1 MTVGLWRDLWGAARS
16 LDFSA
21 AGDGA
26 SPVST
31 HAVVRCGQRP
41 YNLSVMSS
49 TASLPEIPHSNSNGH
64 RRNPALRVL
73 YYTVCLLLVALI
85 AGVWWLYWIA
95 RLPLPQLDGS
105 VSVSGIS
112 SKVRVMRDEQGVP
125 TIQAATLEDLF
136 FAQGYVTAQDRLW
149 QMDML
154 RRAAAGELSEIIGED
169 TVKMDREQRIL
180 GLRIA
185 AEAAEKN
192 ISARDRG
199 FLDAYAR
206 GVNAFLESH
215 RDRLSLE
222 FRLMKYTPRPW
233 TVTDSLLVGARMV
246 QDLTHYSN
254 PPALT
259 REKILAKLGPELT
272 ADLYVNSSWRDRPP
286 TEVRRMEDEPAVHS
300 SDTDEDEDDDEE
312 VDPEGGNGRLISGL
326 ASGSDFVNTLQ
337 LAGHVPQGLKPA
349 FFQALN
355 GTAEAVPLQN
365 NWVVPPG
372 LGSAVSL
379 FPALKRWAKLVRPYG
394 TGYSFDTEYSSGAG
408 YADDSFRPGSNN
420 WVVSGQHTVSGK
432 PLLSNDMHLDHQ
444 MPNLWFEAHLKTDSG
459 NFDVAGVTLPG
470 VPFVIVGHNQRI
482 GWGFTN
488 VGATVEDDYIEEF
501 NAQGQYK
508 TPAGWVDAQHRQ
520 ETIHVKGKPD
530 VTLDVVTTRHGP
542 IITELIPGE
551 TRKIALRWTLQDGMG
566 LMFFDVNSAE
576 NWEEFRKAFS
586 TFDAPGQNVMY
597 GDVDGHIGYQATGRV
612 PIRAAG
618 DGSLPVSGSDD
629 AHEWK
634 GWIPFDEMPHVY
646 DPPEGIL
653 ATANGR
659 ITPDGY
665 KYSISTEWE
674 APWRTDRIYRVLESG
689 KKFAPADM
697 LALQMDVSSTYDRV
711 CADKFVYAIDHAAS
725 ASDRAKQAAEI
736 LRDWDGRMSA
746 DSAAPMIETKAR
758 QELARLLLEPKLGA
772 AADISASRPA
782 SGALSWKSYH
792 WAMSSVWLE
801 NVLTKQPARW
811 LPPGYSDYGS
821 LLTAAVENAVKQ
833 TRVASGDPSKAPSD
847 LSQWKWGK
855 NYPVEIDHPV
865 LSQLPLIGR
874 FTGPGLHPLSGS
886 NYTVKAMGRGFGP
899 SERLT
904 WNFANFDESTLN
916 VVTGES
922 GIFLSP
928 YYMDQWAAWYGGA
941 TFAFP
946 FSQAAVEQHR
956 AHEMMLEPGRQ
967 EGSR

>member
-1 MTVGLWRDLWGAARS
+1 M
-16 LDFSA
+16 
-21 AGDGA
+21 
-26 SPVST
+26 
-31 HAVVRCGQRP
+31 
-41 YNLSVMSS
+41 SV
-49 TASLPEIPHSNSNGH
+49 TTSLPEIPHSRSNA
-64 RRNPALRVL
+64 RRRHPALRIL
-73 YYTVCLLLVALI
+73 YYAVCLLLVALI

-95 RLPLPQLDGS
+95 RSPLPQLDGS
-105 VSVSGIS
+105 VSVPGIS
-112 SKVRVMRDEQGVP
+112 AKVRVVRDAHGVP
-125 TIQAATLEDLF
+125 TIEAATLQDLF

-149 QMDML
+149 QMDMM
-154 RRAAAGELSEIIGED
+154 RRAAAGELSEVIGED

-192 ISARDRG
+192 ISARDRAY
-199 FLDAYAR
+199 FDAYTR

-222 FRLMKYTPRPW
+222 FRLLKYTPRPW

-246 QDLTHYSN
+246 QDLNHYSN

-286 TEVRRMEDEPAVHS
+286 TETRRLEGEPAANS
-300 SDTDEDEDDDEE
+300 SDEEDDDEE
-312 VDPEGGNGRLISGL
+312 VDPEGGNSRLTSGL
-326 ASGSDFVNTLQ
+326 PAL
-337 LAGHVPQGLKPA
+337 HVPQGLKPA
-349 FFQALN
+349 LFQGLN
-355 GTAEAVPLQN
+355 GTAEAVPLQD

-372 LGSAVSL
+372 LESFVPLS
-379 FPALKRWAKLVRPYG
+379 PALKRWAKLGRPSG
-394 TGYSFDTEYSSGAG
+394 ARYSSGAG
-408 YADDSFRPGSNN
+408 YSDDSFRPGSNN

-444 MPNLWFEAHLKTDSG
+444 MPNLWFEAHLKTTSG

-470 VPFVIVGHNQRI
+470 IPFVIVGHNQRI

-488 VGATVEDDYIEEF
+488 VGPTVEDDFIEEF

-508 TPAGWVDAQHRQ
+508 TPKGWVDAQHRQ

-530 VTLDVVTTRHGP
+530 VTLDVVSTRHGP
-542 IITELIPGE
+542 IITELLPGE

-576 NWEEFRKAFS
+576 NWDQFRKAFS
-586 TFDAPGQNVMY
+586 TFGAPGQNVMY

-618 DGSLPVSGSDD
+618 DGSLPVNGSDD

-646 DPPEGIL
+646 DPPAGIL

-659 ITPDGY
+659 IAPNGY

-697 LALQMDVSSTYDRV
+697 LTLQMDVSSTYDRF
-711 CADKFVYAIDHAAS
+711 CADKFVYAIDHAAN
-725 ASDRAKQAAEI
+725 ASDRAKRAAEI

-746 DSAAPMIETKAR
+746 DSAAPTIETKAR
-758 QELARLLLEPKLGA
+758 QELARLLLEPKLGPMPDGPNLNA
-772 AADISASRPA
+772 K

-801 NVLTKQPARW
+801 NVLSKQPARW

-821 LLTAAVENAVKQ
+821 LLTSALENVVKQ
-833 TRVASGDPSKAPSD
+833 TALVVGNPSTVSLAPAD

-855 NYPVEIDHPV
+855 IYPVEIDHLV

-886 NYTVKAMGRGFGP
+886 SYTVKAVGRGFGP

-904 WNFANFDESTLN
+904 WNFANLDESTLN

-928 YYMDQWAAWYGGA
+928 YYMDQWKAWYGGS
-941 TFAFP
+941 TFVFP
-946 FSQAAVEQHR
+946 FSPAAVEQR
-956 AHEMMLEPGRQ
+956 RLHEMTLEPR
-967 EGSR
+967 

>member
-1 MTVGLWRDLWGAARS
+1 M
-16 LDFSA
+16 
-21 AGDGA
+21 
-26 SPVST
+26 
-31 HAVVRCGQRP
+31 
-41 YNLSVMSS
+41 SV
-49 TASLPEIPHSNSNGH
+49 TTSLPEIPHSSSNV
-64 RRNPALRVL
+64 RRRHPALRVL
-73 YYTVCLLLVALI
+73 YYAVCLLLVALI

-95 RLPLPQLDGS
+95 RSPLPQLDGS
-105 VSVSGIS
+105 VAVPGIS
-112 SKVRVMRDEQGVP
+112 AKVRVVRDGQGVP
-125 TIQAATLEDLF
+125 TIEAATLEDLF

-149 QMDML
+149 QMDMM
-154 RRAAAGELSEIIGED
+154 RRAAAGELSEVIGED

-180 GLRIA
+180 GLRLA
-185 AEAAEKN
+185 AEAAEKI
-192 ISARDRG
+192 ISARDRAY
-199 FLDAYAR
+199 FDAYTR

-222 FRLMKYTPRPW
+222 FRLLKYTPRPW

-246 QDLTHYSN
+246 QDLNHYSN

-259 REKILAKLGPELT
+259 REKILAMLGPELT

-286 TEVRRMEDEPAVHS
+286 TETRRIEGEPAANS
-300 SDTDEDEDDDEE
+300 SDEEDDDDEE
-312 VDPEGGNGRLISGL
+312 VDPEGGNSRLTSAL
-326 ASGSDFVNTLQ
+326 PSAPVSPSPFAATSAFTSDL
-337 LAGHVPQGLKPA
+337 
-349 FFQALN
+349 
-355 GTAEAVPLQN
+355 
-365 NWVVPPG
+365 
-372 LGSAVSL
+372 SL
-379 FPALKRWAKLVRPYG
+379 
-394 TGYSFDTEYSSGAG
+394 EE
-408 YADDSFRPGSNN
+408 DDSFRPGSNN

-444 MPNLWFEAHLKTDSG
+444 MPNLWFEAHLKTTSG

-470 VPFVIVGHNQRI
+470 IPFVIVGHNQRI

-488 VGATVEDDYIEEF
+488 VGPTVEDDFIEEF

-508 TPAGWVDAQHRQ
+508 TPKGWMDAQHRQ

-542 IITELIPGE
+542 IITELLPGE

-576 NWEEFRKAFS
+576 NWDQFRKAFS
-586 TFDAPGQNVMY
+586 TFGAPGQNVMY

-618 DGSLPVSGSDD
+618 DGSLPVNGSDD

-646 DPPEGIL
+646 DPPAGIL

-659 ITPDGY
+659 IAPNGY

-697 LALQMDVSSTYDRV
+697 LTLQMDVSSTYDRF

-725 ASDRAKQAAEI
+725 ASDRAKRAAEI

-746 DSAAPMIETKAR
+746 DSAAPTIETKAR
-758 QELARLLLEPKLGA
+758 QELARLLLEPKLG
-772 AADISASRPA
+772 PA
-782 SGALSWKSYH
+782 PDGPNLNAKSGALSWKSYH

-811 LPPGYSDYGS
+811 LPPGYSDFGT
-821 LLTAAVENAVKQ
+821 LLTAALENVVKHPQ
-833 TRVASGDPSKAPSD
+833 AELVPGNSSRVGPRAPAD

-855 NYPVEIDHPV
+855 TYPVEIDHLV

-886 NYTVKAMGRGFGP
+886 SYTVKAVGRGFGP

-928 YYMDQWAAWYGGA
+928 YYMDQWAAWYGGS

-946 FSQAAVEQHR
+946 FSPAAVERQR
-956 AHEMMLEPGRQ
+956 AHEMTLEPK
-967 EGSR
+967 

>member
-1 MTVGLWRDLWGAARS
+1 M
-16 LDFSA
+16 
-21 AGDGA
+21 
-26 SPVST
+26 
-31 HAVVRCGQRP
+31 
-41 YNLSVMSS
+41 SV
-49 TASLPEIPHSNSNGH
+49 TASLPEVHL
-64 RRNPALRVL
+64 RRSLVRIVSGLVL
-73 YYTVCLLLVALI
+73 LVLLLAIVGA
-85 AGVWWLYWIA
+85 AAWAYWIA
-95 RLPLPQLDGS
+95 HSALPQLDGS
-105 VSVSGIS
+105 IAVPGIS
-112 SKVRVMRDEQGVP
+112 SKVRIVRDGQGVP
-125 TIQAATLEDLF
+125 TIEAATLEDLF

-149 QMDML
+149 QMDMM
-154 RRAAAGELSEIIGED
+154 RRAAAGELSEVIGED

-180 GLRIA
+180 GLRVA
-185 AEAAEKN
+185 AEAAEKS
-192 ISARDRG
+192 ISARDRVY
-199 FLDAYAR
+199 FDAYAR

-246 QDLTHYSN
+246 QDLNHYSN

-259 REKILAKLGPELT
+259 REKVLAKLGPELT

-286 TEVRRMEDEPAVHS
+286 TDVRRMEDEPAANS
-300 SDTDEDEDDDEE
+300 SDSDEDEDDDEE
-312 VDPEGGNGRLISGL
+312 VEPEGGTGRLISAL
-326 ASGSDFVNTLQ
+326 PSTL
-337 LAGHVPQGLKPA
+337 LSTSPSAPSSA
-349 FFQALN
+349 FTSALSSAF
-355 GTAEAVPLQN
+355 TREEADL
-365 NWVVPPG
+365 
-372 LGSAVSL
+372 
-379 FPALKRWAKLVRPYG
+379 
-394 TGYSFDTEYSSGAG
+394 
-408 YADDSFRPGSNN
+408 FRPGSNN

-432 PLLSNDMHLDHQ
+432 PLLSNDMYLDHQ
-444 MPNLWFEAHLKTDSG
+444 MPNLWFEAHLKTTEKSG
-459 NFDVAGVTLPG
+459 SFDVAGVTLPG
-470 VPFVIVGHNQRI
+470 IPFVIVGHNQRI

-488 VGATVEDDYIEEF
+488 VGPTVEDDFIEEF

-508 TPAGWVDAQHRQ
+508 TPAGWRDAQHRQ
-520 ETIHVKGKPD
+520 ERIHVKGKSD
-530 VTLDVVTTRHGP
+530 VVLDVVTTRHGP

-566 LMFFDVNSAE
+566 LMFFDVDSAE
-576 NWEEFRKAFS
+576 NWDEFRKAFS
-586 TFDAPGQNVMY
+586 TFGAPGQNVMY

-634 GWIPFDEMPHVY
+634 GFIPFDEMPHVY

-674 APWRTDRIYRVLESG
+674 APWRSDRIYRVLESG

-697 LALQMDVSSTYDRV
+697 LALQMDVSSNYDRF
-711 CADKFVYAIDHAAS
+711 CADKFVYAVDHAAS
-725 ASDRAKQAAEI
+725 ASDRAKRAAEI

-746 DSAAPMIETKAR
+746 DSAAPTIETKAR
-758 QELARLLLEPKLGA
+758 QELARLMLGPKLGA
-772 AADISASRPA
+772 AADGPA
-782 SGALSWKSYH
+782 SSAASGSTSSALSWKSYH

-801 NVLTKQPARW
+801 NVLTKQPPRW

-821 LLTAAVENAVKQ
+821 LLTAAVENAVRQ
-833 TRVASGDPSKAPSD
+833 TGTPSGDVAKIASEAPSD
-847 LSQWKWGK
+847 LGQWKWGR
-855 NYPVEIDHPV
+855 NYPVEIDHLV
-865 LSQLPLIGR
+865 LSHLPVIGR

-886 NYTVKAMGRGFGP
+886 TYTVKAVSRGFGP

-904 WNFANFDESTLN
+904 WNFANLDESTLN

-928 YYMDQWAAWYGGA
+928 YYMDQWAAWYGGS
-941 TFAFP
+941 TFAFS

-956 AHEMMLEPGRQ
+956 AHEMTLEPR
-967 EGSR
+967 

>member
-1 MTVGLWRDLWGAARS
+1 MNFLGPDFLHTDFLAREI
-16 LDFSA
+16 F
-21 AGDGA
+21 
-26 SPVST
+26 
-31 HAVVRCGQRP
+31 
-41 YNLSVMSS
+41 
-49 TASLPEIPHSNSNGH
+49 SLPETGQSPFTTQADDLLLSGAESVPTIVDMSVAAPLPEI
-64 RRNPALRVL
+64 RRRKPALRIL
-73 YYTVCLLLVALI
+73 YYAAGVLLLALI
-85 AGVWWLYWIA
+85 AGVWWLYSIA
-95 RLPLPQLDGS
+95 RSPLPQLDGS
-105 VSVSGIS
+105 IAVPGIS
-112 SKVRVMRDEQGVP
+112 SKVRVVRDERGVP
-125 TIQAATLEDLF
+125 TIEAATPEDLF

-149 QMDML
+149 QMDMM
-154 RRAAAGELSEIIGED
+154 RRAAAGELSEVIGED

-180 GLRIA
+180 GLRVA

-192 ISARDRG
+192 ISARDRVY
-199 FLDAYAR
+199 FEAYAR

-222 FRLMKYTPRPW
+222 FRLLKYTPRPW

-246 QDLTHYSN
+246 QDLNHYSYER
-254 PPALT
+254 ALT
-259 REKILAKLGPELT
+259 REKILAKLGPQLT

-286 TEVRRMEDEPAVHS
+286 TDVRRIDEQPAAS
-300 SDTDEDEDDDEE
+300 STDEDNEDDEE
-312 VDPEGGNGRLISGL
+312 VDPEGGNGRLIS
-326 ASGSDFVNTLQ
+326 
-337 LAGHVPQGLKPA
+337 
-349 FFQALN
+349 
-355 GTAEAVPLQN
+355 
-365 NWVVPPG
+365 
-372 LGSAVSL
+372 AVSE
-379 FPALKRWAKLVRPYG
+379 ALVEL
-394 TGYSFDTEYSSGAG
+394 EE
-408 YADDSFRPGSNN
+408 ADVFRPGSNN

-444 MPNLWFEAHLKTDSG
+444 MPNLWFEAHLKMTTG

-470 VPFVIVGHNQRI
+470 IPFVIVGHNQHI

-488 VGATVEDDYIEEF
+488 VGPTVEDDYIEEF

-508 TPAGWVDAQHRQ
+508 TPAGWRDAQHRQ

-542 IITELIPGE
+542 IITNLIPGE
-551 TRKIALRWTLQDGMG
+551 TRKIALRWTLQDGEG
-566 LMFFDVNSAE
+566 LVFFDVNSAG
-576 NWEEFRKAFS
+576 NWDEFRKAFS
-586 TFDAPGQNVMY
+586 NFGAPGQNVMY
-597 GDVDGHIGYQATGRV
+597 GDVDGHIGYQSTGRV

-634 GWIPFDEMPHVY
+634 GWIPFDHLPHVY
-646 DPPEGIL
+646 DPPAGIL

-659 ITPDGY
+659 IAPDGY
-665 KYSISTEWE
+665 KYSISTDWD

-697 LALQMDVSSTYDRV
+697 LALQMDVSSTYDRF
-711 CADKFVYAIDHAAS
+711 CADKFVYAVDHAAN
-725 ASDRAKQAAEI
+725 ASDRAKRAAEI

-746 DSAAPMIETKAR
+746 DSAAPTIETKAR
-758 QELARLLLEPKLGA
+758 GELARLLLEPKLGA
-772 AADISASRPA
+772 AADAPA
-782 SGALSWKSYH
+782 SGPASGSLSWKSYH
-792 WAMSSVWLE
+792 WGMSSVWLE

-811 LPPGYSDYGS
+811 LPPGYSDYGI
-821 LLTAAVENAVKQ
+821 LLTAAIENAVKQ
-833 TRVASGDPSKAPSD
+833 KEVPSD
-847 LSQWKWGK
+847 LGQWKWGK
-855 NYPVEIDHPV
+855 NYPVEIDHLV
-865 LSQLPLIGR
+865 LSQLPVIGR

-886 NYTVKAMGRGFGP
+886 NYTVKAVGRGFGP

-928 YYMDQWAAWYGGA
+928 HYIDQWAAWYGGS

-956 AHEMMLEPGRQ
+956 AHEMTLEPR
-967 EGSR
+967 

>member
-1 MTVGLWRDLWGAARS
+1 
-16 LDFSA
+16 
-21 AGDGA
+21 
-26 SPVST
+26 
-31 HAVVRCGQRP
+31 
-41 YNLSVMSS
+41 MSS
-49 TASLPEIPHSNSNGH
+49 TASLPEIPHSSSNA
-64 RRNPALRVL
+64 RRRHPALRIL
-73 YYTVCLLLVALI
+73 YYAVCVLLVVLI
-85 AGVWWLYWIA
+85 VGVWWLYWIA
-95 RLPLPQLDGS
+95 RSPLPQLDGS
-105 VSVSGIS
+105 VAVPGIS
-112 SKVRVMRDEQGVP
+112 AKVRVVRDGQGVP
-125 TIQAATLEDLF
+125 TIEAATLEDLF

-149 QMDML
+149 QMDIL
-154 RRAAAGELSEIIGED
+154 RRAAAGELSEVIGED
-169 TVKMDREQRIL
+169 TVKMDREERIL
-180 GLRIA
+180 GLRQA
-185 AEAAEKN
+185 AEAAEKS

-199 FLDAYAR
+199 YFEAYAR

-215 RDRLSLE
+215 RGRLALE

-246 QDLTHYSN
+246 QDLNHYSN

-259 REKILAKLGPELT
+259 REKVLAKLGPELT

-286 TEVRRMEDEPAVHS
+286 TEVRRIEGEPAVKS
-300 SDTDEDEDDDEE
+300 SDSDDDDDEE
-312 VDPEGGNGRLISGL
+312 IDPEGGTGRITLALPARQVPRGL
-326 ASGSDFVNTLQ
+326 QDVRANS
-337 LAGHVPQGLKPA
+337 
-349 FFQALN
+349 
-355 GTAEAVPLQN
+355 
-365 NWVVPPG
+365 VVPPG
-372 LGSAVSL
+372 LESSLSL
-379 FPALKRWAKLVRPYG
+379 FPALKHWANPGRP
-394 TGYSFDTEYSSGAG
+394 FGAG
-408 YADDSFRPGSNN
+408 YSDDLFRPGSNN

-444 MPNLWFEAHLKTDSG
+444 MPNLWFEAHLRMTSG

-488 VGATVEDDYIEEF
+488 VGPTVEDDFIEEF

-508 TPAGWVDAQHRQ
+508 TPAGWRDAQRRR
-520 ETIHVKGKPD
+520 EVIHVKGKPD
-530 VTLDVVTTRHGP
+530 VTFDVVTTRHGP
-542 IITELIPGE
+542 IITELLPGE

-566 LMFFDVNSAE
+566 LVFFDVNSAQ

-586 TFDAPGQNVMY
+586 NFGAPGQNVMY

-634 GWIPFDEMPHVY
+634 GWISFDEMPHVY

-697 LALQMDVSSTYDRV
+697 LALQMDVSSTYDRF
-711 CADKFVYAIDHAAS
+711 CADKFVYAIDHAANT
-725 ASDRAKQAAEI
+725 SDRAKRAADI

-746 DSAAPMIETKAR
+746 DSAAPTIETKAR

-772 AADISASRPA
+772 AADGPDLNAK
-782 SGALSWKSYH
+782 SGELSWKSYH

-801 NVLTKQPARW
+801 NVLTRQPARW

-821 LLTAAVENAVKQ
+821 LLTAAVENVVKQ
-833 TRVASGDPSKAPSD
+833 SALVVGNPAKAESLAPSD
-847 LSQWKWGK
+847 LNQWKWGK
-855 NYPVEIDHPV
+855 NYPVEIDHLV
-865 LSQLPLIGR
+865 LSQLPVIGR
-874 FTGPGLHPLSGS
+874 FTGPGLRPLSGS
-886 NYTVKAMGRGFGP
+886 GFTVKAVGRGFGP

-904 WNFANFDESTLN
+904 WNFANFDDSTLN

-928 YYMDQWAAWYGGA
+928 YYLDQWKAWYGGA
-941 TFAFP
+941 TFALP
-946 FSQAAVEQHR
+946 FSQAAVERKR
-956 AHEMMLEPGRQ
+956 AHEMTLVPR
-967 EGSR
+967 